1 MKNQNTMPAAQSG
14 GRKFRNDIILILS
27 LLVVFSLVGLFVF
40 LSGEDGVSVS
50 VTLDGKAWGTF
61 PLSEDREI
69 EIISGKAGDG
79 YNILV
84 IENGHAYV
92 KAASCPDGICSAH
105 RPISRSGES
114 IICLPNKVVVTVN
127 AQGEEDI
134 IS

>member
-1 MKNQNTMPAAQSG
+1 MPAVSDG

-27 LLVVFSLVGLFVF
+27 LLVIFSLVGLFVF

-92 KAASCPDGICSAH
+92 KTASCPDGICSAH

-127 AQGEEDI
+127 AQGDEDI